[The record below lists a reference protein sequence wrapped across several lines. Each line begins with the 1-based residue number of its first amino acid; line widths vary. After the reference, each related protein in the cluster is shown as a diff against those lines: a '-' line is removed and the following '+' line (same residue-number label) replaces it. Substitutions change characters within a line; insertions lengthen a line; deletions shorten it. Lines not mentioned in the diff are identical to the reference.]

1 MLSIVTSGLNAA
13 QKDLSITAN
22 NLANAGTTGF
32 KRSEAT
38 FLDLYSNDP
47 TADPR
52 TLIGGGTQLGE
63 IDRSTSQGPM
73 KTTGNVTDL
82 AISGRG
88 FFTLARDDGSIVY
101 TRAGNFTVR
110 ADGSI
115 VDSQDNYLQ
124 VFSLDE
130 AGKAQVKQA
139 TTSAIVP
146 AEKSPGLAKFMTEST
161 KFNLADGVP
170 VGTVVTFKVNGDMAS
185 TRYVVT
191 AADRQSGFFSLTSG
205 QLKSSVSD
213 LVTASFSNN
222 SPDVN
227 GQYQS
232 IPEGTVVTFKIN
244 GASVGDSYVMTAAD
258 RLAGFV
264 TLTSDK
270 LNSSVADQ
278 ITASF
283 DNNSPDVKGDYQ
295 KVFVQGLTIDTKG
308 FIFADFSDGSK
319 KAVGPLA
326 IATFAY
332 EPGLRPIGDTNFAQ
346 SVESGDPIMT
356 VAGAPAAGD
365 IRSGM
370 LEESNVDMTAEL
382 MQMLKAQ
389 QVYNGNARMMQTSVE
404 MISRIVDH
412 I

>member
-32 KRSEAT
+32 KRSEAS
-38 FLDLYSNDP
+38 FLDLYSSDP
-47 TADPR
+47 TANPR

-63 IDRSTSQGPM
+63 IDRSTAQGPM

-88 FFTLARDDGSIVY
+88 FFTLARDDGSLVY

-110 ADGSI
+110 ADGAI
-115 VDSQDNYLQ
+115 VDSQDNFLQ
-124 VFSLDE
+124 VFNLDS
-130 AGKAQVKQA
+130 AGKPLVAQE
-139 TTSAIVP
+139 TTVAIVP
-146 AEKSPGLAKFMTEST
+146 PEKSPGLAKFSLLDASG
-161 KFNLADGVP
+161 NVRDDIP
-170 VGTVVTFKVNGDMAS
+170 VGSIVTFKLGGAPLGDP
-185 TRYVVT
+185 Y
-191 AADRQSGFFSLTSG
+191 
-205 QLKSSVSD
+205 SV
-213 LVTASFSNN
+213 
-222 SPDVN
+222 
-227 GQYQS
+227 
-232 IPEGTVVTFKIN
+232 
-244 GASVGDSYVMTAAD
+244 TAAD

-264 TLTSDK
+264 TLTSDQ
-270 LNSSVADQ
+270 LNSSVASQ
-278 ITASF
+278 ISAAIG
-283 DNNSPDVKGDYQ
+283 NSAQDVKGEFQ
-295 KVFVQGLTIDTKG
+295 KVFVQGLEIGTKG
-308 FIFADFSDGSK
+308 LINVNFSDGSK
-319 KAVGPLA
+319 TAIGSLA

-332 EPGLRPIGDTNFAQ
+332 EPGLRPVGDTNFAQ

-356 VAGAPAAGD
+356 EAGAPSAGD

-382 MQMLKAQ
+382 MEMLRAQ

-404 MISRIVDH
+404 MISRIVDK

>member
-1 MLSIVTSGLNAA
+1 MLSIVTSGLTAA

-22 NLANAGTTGF
+22 NLANAGTVGF

-52 TLIGGGTQLGE
+52 TLIGGGVALGE
-63 IDRSTSQGPM
+63 IDRSTSQGPLR
-73 KTTGNVTDL
+73 TTDNVTDL

-88 FFTLARDDGSIVY
+88 FFTLTRSDDSVIY

-110 ADGSI
+110 ADGVI
-115 VDSQDNYLQ
+115 VDSQDNLLQ
-124 VFSLDE
+124 VFSLDGN
-130 AGKAQVKQA
+130 GKAQVLQD
-139 TTSAIVP
+139 TTTAIVP
-146 AEKSPGLAKFMTEST
+146 AEKSPGLAKFM
-161 KFNLADGVP
+161 LADGVP
-170 VGTVVTFKVNGDMAS
+170 SGTG
-185 TRYVVT
+185 
-191 AADRQSGFFSLTSG
+191 
-205 QLKSSVSD
+205 
-213 LVTASFSNN
+213 
-222 SPDVN
+222 
-227 GQYQS
+227 
-232 IPEGTVVTFKIN
+232 VTFKIN
-244 GASVGDSYVMTAAD
+244 GAAVGSPYVVTAAD

-264 TLTSDK
+264 TLTSDQ
-270 LNSSVADQ
+270 LNSSVSDQ

-283 DNNSPDVKGDYQ
+283 DNSSPDVKGEFQ
-295 KVFVQGLTIDTKG
+295 KVFVQGLSIDTKG
-308 FIFADFSDGSK
+308 LINANFSDGSK
-319 KAVGPLA
+319 TAIGALA

-332 EPGLRPIGDTNFAQ
+332 EPGLRPVGDTNFVQ

-356 VAGAPAAGD
+356 EAGAPAAGD

-370 LEESNVDMTAEL
+370 LEESNVDMTSEL

-404 MISRIVDH
+404 MISRIVDQ

>member
-38 FLDLYSNDP
+38 FIDLYSNDP

-52 TLIGGGTQLGE
+52 TLIGGGVAMGE

-88 FFTLARDDGSIVY
+88 FFTLTRSDDSVIY
-101 TRAGNFTVR
+101 TRAGNFTVQ

-115 VDSQDNYLQ
+115 VDSQDNKLQ
-124 VFSLDE
+124 VFSLDANNKPLVQE
-130 AGKAQVKQA
+130 D
-139 TTSAIVP
+139 TTDVIVP
-146 AEKSPGLAKFMTEST
+146 AEKSPGLAKFSLLDA
-161 KFNLADGVP
+161 NGVVRTDIP
-170 VGTVVTFKVNGDMAS
+170 VGANVTFKLGG
-185 TRYVVT
+185 
-191 AADRQSGFFSLTSG
+191 AAVGNPYSITS
-205 QLKSSVSD
+205 
-213 LVTASFSNN
+213 
-222 SPDVN
+222 
-227 GQYQS
+227 
-232 IPEGTVVTFKIN
+232 
-244 GASVGDSYVMTAAD
+244 AD
-258 RLAGFV
+258 RLVGFV
-264 TLTSDK
+264 TLTSNQF
-270 LNSSVADQ
+270 NSAVADQ
-278 ITASF
+278 ISASF
-283 DNNSPDVKGDYQ
+283 DSGAADVKGEFQ
-295 KVFVQGLTIDTKG
+295 KVFVQGLSIDTKG
-308 FIFADFSDGSK
+308 LISANFSDGTN
-319 KAVGPLA
+319 KAIGSLA

-332 EPGLRPIGDTNFAQ
+332 EPGLRPVGDTNFVQ
-346 SVESGDPIMT
+346 SVESGDPVMT
-356 VAGAPAAGD
+356 EAGAPAAGD

-404 MISRIVDH
+404 MISRIVDK

>member
-32 KRSEAT
+32 KRSEAN

-88 FFTLARDDGSIVY
+88 FFTLARDDGSLVY

-110 ADGSI
+110 ADGVV
-115 VDSQDNYLQ
+115 VDSQNNFLQ
-124 VFSLDE
+124 VFNLDST
-130 AGKAQVKQA
+130 GKALVGQDTTFA
-139 TTSAIVP
+139 TVP
-146 AEKSPGLAKFMTEST
+146 AEKSPGLAKFSLLDASG
-161 KFNLADGVP
+161 NVRDDIP
-170 VGTVVTFKVNGDMAS
+170 VGSNVTFKLGGSPVGS
-185 TRYVVT
+185 PY
-191 AADRQSGFFSLTSG
+191 
-205 QLKSSVSD
+205 SV
-213 LVTASFSNN
+213 
-222 SPDVN
+222 
-227 GQYQS
+227 
-232 IPEGTVVTFKIN
+232 
-244 GASVGDSYVMTAAD
+244 TAAD

-264 TLTSDK
+264 TLTSDQF
-270 LNSSVADQ
+270 NSGVANQ
-278 ITASF
+278 ISASI
-283 DNNSPDVKGDYQ
+283 DNGGPDVKGEFQ
-295 KVFVQGLTIDTKG
+295 KVFVQGLEIGTKG
-308 FIFADFSDGSK
+308 LINVNFSDGSK
-319 KAVGPLA
+319 TAIGSLA

-332 EPGLRPIGDTNFAQ
+332 EPGLRPVGDTNFAQ
-346 SVESGDPIMT
+346 SVDSGDPIMT
-356 VAGAPAAGD
+356 EAGAPAAGD

-382 MQMLKAQ
+382 MEMLRAQ

-404 MISRIVDH
+404 MISRIVDK